1 MEVLVILTIRPDADM
16 KAVREL
22 LEDEAR
28 ASWEILKR
36 GILRE
41 VKGRSDKPG
50 AVARLEVASTG
61 EAIGH
66 LDALPLVKANLIE
79 YQIIPLKY
87 YATYEALFK
96 D

>member
-1 MEVLVILTIRPDADM
+1 MDVLVILTVKPNADM
-16 KAVREL
+16 TAVRKL

-28 ASWEILKR
+28 LSWETLKR
-36 GILRE
+36 DILRE

-50 AVARLEVASTG
+50 AVARLEVASIE
-61 EAIGH
+61 EAVGH
-66 LDALPLVKANLIE
+66 LNALPLVKANLME
-79 YQIIPLKY
+79 YEVIPLKY